1 MIIPLIMFE
10 LKKTVALVGMMGSG
24 KSAIGKI
31 VSSILDV
38 TFRDADVEIERA
50 AKLSIPEVFERHG
63 EEFFRDKENQVIKRL
78 LHEKCCILAT
88 GGGAFMNKKI
98 RASIKEKGVS
108 VWLNADVETLWKRV
122 KHKKT
127 RPLLQTDN
135 PKETLTNIYT
145 DRIKIY
151 SLADII
157 VESHDKSSLDEMA
170 NLVIKS
176 LLARNDLIERA

>member
-1 MIIPLIMFE
+1 MFE

-24 KSAIGKI
+24 KSAIGKT

-38 TFRDADVEIERA
+38 PFSDADVEIARA
-50 AKLSIPEVFERHG
+50 AKLSIPEIFDRHG
-63 EEFFRDKENQVIKRL
+63 EKFFREKEGQVIKRL
-78 LHEKCCILAT
+78 LEEKRCVLAT
-88 GGGAFMNKKI
+88 GGGAFMNTKI
-98 RASIKEKGVS
+98 RESIREHGVS
-108 VWLNADVETLWKRV
+108 VWLNADLETLWKRV

>member
-1 MIIPLIMFE
+1 MFE

-38 TFRDADVEIERA
+38 PFRDADVEIERA

-63 EEFFRDKENQVIKRL
+63 EEFFRNKEDQVIKRL
-78 LHEKCCILAT
+78 LSEKCCILAT

-98 RASIKEKGVS
+98 RDTIKDKGIS
-108 VWLNADVETLWKRV
+108 VWLNADLETLWKRV
-122 KHKKT
+122 KHKRS
-127 RPLLQTDN
+127 RPLLQTNN
-135 PKETLTNIYT
+135 PRETLENIYI
-145 DRIKIY
+145 DRIKTY

-157 VESHDKSSLDEMA
+157 IDSHDKLSLEEMA
-170 NLVIKS
+170 KLVVKS
-176 LLARNDLIERA
+176 LLDRKDLIERA